1 MTMTEELS
9 NPVNAIS
16 QGPAAYKLQ
25 EPLKPKI
32 VGHAGMA

>member
-1 MTMTEELS
+1 MTEELAIQ
-9 NPVNAIS
+9 PIS